1 MCQDRLGTNI
11 EKVKKKKT
19 FPQGSIAA
27 KLVRFMEEQDGLIT
41 GEKTGF
47 LSHLDIKV
55 IFLPRQARDK
65 HGENS
70 KKARFLAAEVRKTP
84 FNFVASLY

>member
-55 IFLPRQARDK
+55 IFLPRQARDQ

-70 KKARFLAAEVRKTP
+70 KKARFLAAEVR
-84 FNFVASLY
+84 